1 MHRKGRAKWFCARN
15 GGFSYPGAMWTF
27 ASDINNSGQIVG
39 TYSFDRIAYHGFV
52 TSPITSA
59 DFDRLGLLPIRRG
72 GRPLKALGC
81 GRWAA
86 IPSPTAF
93 MR

>member
-1 MHRKGRAKWFCARN
+1 
-15 GGFSYPGAMWTF
+15 MWTF

-72 GRPLKALGC
+72 GRPLKALAVED
-81 GRWAA
+81 GRQFHLPQPLCANAVPRAESNPKW
-86 IPSPTAF
+86 
-93 MR
+93 